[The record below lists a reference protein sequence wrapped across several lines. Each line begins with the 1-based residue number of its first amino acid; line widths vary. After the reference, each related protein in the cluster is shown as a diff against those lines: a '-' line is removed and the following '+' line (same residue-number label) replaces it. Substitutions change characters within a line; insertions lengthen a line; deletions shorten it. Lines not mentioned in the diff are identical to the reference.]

1 MLNEAINSSII
12 ITTTI
17 PSARFSKAN
26 WLELHLKHSILTGDS
41 IVAGLSRYRIIWN
54 GNFSFN
60 ISNCGIG
67 GDKFQNIL
75 WRAHNL
81 PVVKSVRNVAIL
93 CGKSNLH
100 LDASEDVDDG
110 IIEIRSNCK
119 RLYTNVFICKVLPHD
134 CYWSINGVYI
144 KDVNEILK
152 LKCVRFSFSY
162 IGQDTYWTLIN
173 RSLYPELFYSD
184 KINLA
189 QKRNSK

>member
-17 PSARFSKAN
+17 PSARFSKAH
-26 WLELHLKHSILTGDS
+26 WLELHPKHSILTGDS

-60 ISNCGIG
+60 ILNCGIG

-81 PVVKSVRNVAIL
+81 PAVKSVRNVVIL
-93 CGKSNLH
+93 CGKNNLH
-100 LDASEDVDDG
+100 LYASEDVDDG

-173 RSLYPELFYSD
+173 RSLYPGL
-184 KINLA
+184 
-189 QKRNSK
+189 KRNSK

>member
-12 ITTTI
+12 NTTTI

-26 WLELHLKHSILTGDS
+26 WLKLHLKHSILTGDS

-60 ISNCGIG
+60 ILNCGIG
-67 GDKFQNIL
+67 GDKFQNIF

-81 PVVKSVRNVAIL
+81 RAVKSVRNVVIL
-93 CGKSNLH
+93 CGKNNLH

-119 RLYTNVFICKVLPHD
+119 RLYTNVFIFEVLSHD
-134 CYWSINGVYI
+134 CYRSTNGVYI
-144 KDVNEILK
+144 KGVNEVLR

-162 IGQDTYWTLIN
+162 IGQDTNWTLIN
-173 RSLYPELFYSD
+173 RSLYPQLFYSD
-184 KINLA
+184 KIHLA
-189 QKRNSK
+189 QKGNSK

>member
-1 MLNEAINSSII
+1 M
-12 ITTTI
+12 
-17 PSARFSKAN
+17 
-26 WLELHLKHSILTGDS
+26 
-41 IVAGLSRYRIIWN
+41 
-54 GNFSFN
+54 
-60 ISNCGIG
+60 
-67 GDKFQNIL
+67 
-75 WRAHNL
+75 
-81 PVVKSVRNVAIL
+81 KSVRNVAIL

-162 IGQDTYWTLIN
+162 IGQDTDWTLAN
-173 RSLYPELFYSD
+173 GSGRTWF
-184 KINLA
+184 KINLVE
-189 QKRNSK
+189 KGNLKLSKSVRKSIEDFYDTGNINRYQLDIFLMQLL